1 MHGVAK
7 LFLKVLAVQLAKR
20 IDELIAEGQ
29 SVFIRGCSIQDNFLY
44 V

>member
-1 MHGVAK
+1 M
-7 LFLKVLAVQLAKR
+7 LKSWIRPWLAVQLAKR